1 MTMLFPTP
9 LSASPIEILLVEDSE
24 PDIHLTREAFSEAGI
39 ANTLH
44 IARDG
49 VEALELLRCC
59 PDRPKIPR
67 PDVILLDINMPRM
80 NGLEVL
86 EELKRDPD
94 LMTIPVIMLTT
105 SQAEE
110 DVLRSYQAYAAS
122 YVVKPVEFDR
132 FYEAIRALGRYM
144 LTIVRPRAPESRE
157 GPRPTGRC
165 YPGSA
170 RCRRPGRPAGSLL
183 RGGGGPVPSR
193 RCGSAASR
201 EPRELRR
208 TGLLQTVEA
217 TECAFRAA

>member
-1 MTMLFPTP
+1 MTTLFPTP

-59 PDRPKIPR
+59 PDRPRIPR

-80 NGLEVL
+80 NGLELL

-144 LTIVRPRAPESRE
+144 LTIVRPP
-157 GPRPTGRC
+157 GPGET
-165 YPGSA
+165 
-170 RCRRPGRPAGSLL
+170 
-183 RGGGGPVPSR
+183 GGPPP
-193 RCGSAASR
+193 A
-201 EPRELRR
+201 
-208 TGLLQTVEA
+208 Q
-217 TECAFRAA
+217 

>member
-1 MTMLFPTP
+1 MTTRYPTP
-9 LSASPIEILLVEDSE
+9 HSASPIEILLVEDSE

-44 IARDG
+44 VARDG
-49 VEALELLRCC
+49 VEALEMLRSSTN
-59 PDRPKIPR
+59 RPRIPR

-86 EELKRDPD
+86 EELKRDPE

-144 LTIVRPRAPESRE
+144 LTIVRSPGPGES
-157 GPRPTGRC
+157 G
-165 YPGSA
+165 GS
-170 RCRRPGRPAGSLL
+170 PD
-183 RGGGGPVPSR
+183 SR
-193 RCGSAASR
+193 
-201 EPRELRR
+201 
-208 TGLLQTVEA
+208 
-217 TECAFRAA
+217 